1 MMRLMEMVRASD
13 RRLVVPL
20 AGFPGAQL
28 TQSTLKQ
35 NEFNAEL
42 QYRSL
47 YKLVERVDP
56 DAVFLMMDLS
66 VEAGAIGLPVR
77 FPLLESATVEHH
89 PVREVADLEQF
100 KVVDILGD
108 GRVWVFLETMRR
120 LKERLHLPK
129 GAYVIGPFT
138 LAGLM
143 MGANQIALDTV
154 DRPDVVRSVVN
165 FAEHLIID
173 YAAALVDAGADM
185 ICILEPTACFLSP
198 TAFRQFC
205 STSISQIIRHID
217 AASILHVCGNTTHLA
232 SAMAETGAQGLSLDA
247 LVDLAVVAR
256 NVPSDCVLIGNIDP
270 VRVMVNGNP
279 ADVARA
285 VRDLHEHMAT
295 VENFII
301 STGCDLP
308 PETPIENIAA
318 MVEAAR
324 LLPRPGVGGAGVTCG
339 VCGGIHSSERM
350 CVA

>member
-1 MMRLMEMVRASD
+1 MMRLIDVVRNSD

-28 TQSTLKQ
+28 TRSTLKQ

-47 YKLVERVDP
+47 YKLIERISP
-56 DAVFLMMDLS
+56 DAIFLMMDLS

-89 PVREVADLEQF
+89 PVHDVSDLEQF

-120 LKERLHLPK
+120 LSQKVRLPK
-129 GAYVIGPFT
+129 GGYVIGPFT
-138 LAGLM
+138 LAGLL

-165 FAEHLIID
+165 FAEQLIID
-173 YAAALVDAGADM
+173 YASALVDAGADM

-198 TAFRQFC
+198 SAFRQFC
-205 STSISQIIRHID
+205 STSIGQIIRHID
-217 AASILHVCGNTTHLA
+217 AAAILHICGNTTHLA
-232 SAMAETGAQGLSLDA
+232 PEMAATGAQALSLDA
-247 LVDLAVVAR
+247 VVDLAEVAR
-256 NVPSDCVLIGNIDP
+256 KVPDDCVLIGNIDP
-270 VRVMVNGNP
+270 VRVMVNGTP

-285 VRDLHEHMAT
+285 VRDLHEHMSQ

-318 MVEAAR
+318 MVQAGKA
-324 LLPRPGVGGAGVTCG
+324 LPRPQRRLAALV
-339 VCGGIHSSERM
+339 
-350 CVA
+350 

>member
-1 MMRLMEMVRASD
+1 MMRLIEMVRASD

-28 TQSTLKQ
+28 TRSSLKQ

-47 YKLVERVDP
+47 YKLVERVNP

-89 PVREVADLEQF
+89 PVRQVSDLEQF

-120 LKERLHLPK
+120 LSQKVRIPK
-129 GAYVIGPFT
+129 GGYVIGPFT
-138 LAGLM
+138 LAGLL
-143 MGANQIALDTV
+143 MGANQIALDTI

-173 YAAALVDAGADM
+173 YASALVEAGADM
-185 ICILEPTACFLSP
+185 ICVLEPTACFLSP
-198 TAFRQFC
+198 EAFREFC
-205 STSISQIIRHID
+205 SASISQIIRHID
-217 AASILHVCGNTTHLA
+217 AAAILHICGNTTHLA
-232 SAMAETGAQGLSLDA
+232 PAMAETGAQALSLDA
-247 LVDLAVVAR
+247 VVDLAVVAR
-256 NVPSDCVLIGNIDP
+256 SVPPDCVLIGNIDP
-270 VRVMVNGNP
+270 VRVMVNGSP
-279 ADVARA
+279 DDVRRA
-285 VRDLHEHMAT
+285 VRELHEHMGG
-295 VENFII
+295 VENFIV

-324 LLPRPGVGGAGVTCG
+324 ELRRPGRTKALAG
-339 VCGGIHSSERM
+339 
-350 CVA
+350 